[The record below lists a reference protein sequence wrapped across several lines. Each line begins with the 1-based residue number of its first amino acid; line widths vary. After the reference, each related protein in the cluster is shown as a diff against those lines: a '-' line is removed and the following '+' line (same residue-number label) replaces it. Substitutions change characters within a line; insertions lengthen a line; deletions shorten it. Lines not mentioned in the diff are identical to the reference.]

1 MKVLYA
7 HAAHDLR
14 LEPCAALAPGSGEVA
29 VKFACGRICGSELH
43 EFNHGGFG
51 IVRLREPIICETD
64 PCTNASGFGIV
75 RLREPII
82 QGQEV
87 AGEVVTGLVIGDLVA
102 VLPSRPRGACGECLR
117 GQPKNCLN
125 MWFNG
130 CAKPVLHTQRAF
142 RDVLVADVR
151 QCVPA
156 HRLSPSEAVAVEP
169 LAVCLHAERNPGDLL
184 VRRVLVSGYAP
195 IGVLVIL
202 AAYCAR
208 AAEIIAIDIADAVL
222 RFAEAAGAD
231 PVFNTQRD
239 PRTLSWFPKG
249 KDSLDVHIEGSGLQT
264 VPTACIAALCPR
276 CVLVQPGPSGDMT
289 LLMLPIA
296 AKELLLRCTFRY
308 HEEFAIAIDMMHKGL
323 TDVNDLITHSF
334 SVADFRVAF
343 AFAFDRTQA
352 MKVQLEFT

>member
-1 MKVLYA
+1 MKVLDA

-14 LEPCAALAPGSGEVA
+14 LEPCAALAPGAGEVA
-29 VKFACGRICGSELH
+29 VNFSCGRICGSELH
-43 EFNHGGFG
+43 EFNHGGLG
-51 IVRLREPIICETD
+51 IVRLRD
-64 PCTNASGFGIV
+64 
-75 RLREPII
+75 PII

-102 VLPSRPRGACGECLR
+102 VLPSRPRGVCGECLR
-117 GQPKNCLN
+117 GQPKHCLN

-130 CAKPVLHTQRAF
+130 CAKPAVHIQRAF
-142 RDVLVADVR
+142 RDVLVADAR
-151 QCVPA
+151 QWVPA
-156 HRLSPSEAVAVEP
+156 HRLNPSEAAVVEP

-202 AAYCAR
+202 ATYCAR

-239 PRTLSWFPKG
+239 PRALSWFPKG
-249 KDSLDVHIEGSGLQT
+249 KDSLDVHIEGSGSQT

-276 CVLVQPGPSGDMT
+276 GVLVQPGPSGDMT

-296 AKELLLRCTFRY
+296 ARELLLRCTFRY

-352 MKVQLEFT
+352 IKVQLEFT